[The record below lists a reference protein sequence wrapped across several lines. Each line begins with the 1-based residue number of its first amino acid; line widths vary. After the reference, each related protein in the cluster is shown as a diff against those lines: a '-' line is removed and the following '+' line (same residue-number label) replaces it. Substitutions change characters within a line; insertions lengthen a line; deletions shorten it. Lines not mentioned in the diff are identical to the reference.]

1 MSESVSN
8 MSAIQRVK
16 KAIEEIKKGNM
27 VIMLDDEDRENEGD
41 LVYCATLSTDQHVN
55 FMATNAKGLIC
66 VALPKDTALRLDLNP
81 MVESNTSSYETAFTV
96 SVDAASASTGISAV
110 ERNDTICILAN
121 PVSDVDEL
129 VKPGHIFP
137 LIAKNGGVLVRTGHT
152 EGSVDLCK
160 LAGFHGESVIC
171 EIMKDDGTM
180 ARRDDLDIFAQ
191 KHNMTQVYIS
201 DIVEYR
207 LAHES
212 LVKEISS
219 TQDIFFSTNI
229 TKKIF
234 EDHLNNQH
242 TVIIFGDLQPSS
254 VVKFHTIDRDINLFL
269 NDDKLSYM
277 LKSINYL
284 QKHNGVLIFLDN
296 TNEKNHNM
304 KDFGIGAQILKQL
317 GITQI
322 ELISY
327 GAKHSFIGLN
337 GFGLTIKQEINIT

>member
-1 MSESVSN
+1 
-8 MSAIQRVK
+8 
-16 KAIEEIKKGNM
+16 
-27 VIMLDDEDRENEGD
+27 
-41 LVYCATLSTDQHVN
+41 
-55 FMATNAKGLIC
+55 
-66 VALPKDTALRLDLNP
+66 
-81 MVESNTSSYETAFTV
+81 
-96 SVDAASASTGISAV
+96 
-110 ERNDTICILAN
+110 
-121 PVSDVDEL
+121 
-129 VKPGHIFP
+129 
-137 LIAKNGGVLVRTGHT
+137 
-152 EGSVDLCK
+152 
-160 LAGFHGESVIC
+160 
-171 EIMKDDGTM
+171 
-180 ARRDDLDIFAQ
+180 
-191 KHNMTQVYIS
+191 MTQVYIS

-277 LKSINYL
+277 LKSIDYL

-337 GFGLTIKQEINIT
+337 GFGLTIKQEINIA